1 MLLTFDQVGEVL
13 DDLADTSPPA
23 LFDGLNGGVNLL
35 EDTVPDPDFPEGEMY
50 ILGEYCDDLLGK
62 YINLYYGS
70 FAALAKSE
78 VWNADTWVDELRTT
92 LAHELTH
99 HLEALGGLH
108 DLDDRDAAELA
119 AWRAEYAAE
128 ADTMEEE

>member
-1 MLLTFDQVGEVL
+1 MILSIDRVNDILDEIAEGFPAVL
-13 DDLADTSPPA
+13 
-23 LFDGLNGGVNLL
+23 FEELNGGVNLL
-35 EDTVPDPDFPEGEMY
+35 EEAMPDPEFPEGEMY
-50 ILGEYCDDLLGK
+50 ILGEYCEDCLGR

-78 VWNADTWVDELRTT
+78 DWDADDWVDELQAT

-108 DLDDRDAAELA
+108 GLDDRDAEELA
-119 AWRAEYAAE
+119 AWRAEYE
-128 ADTMEEE
+128 TEE

>member
-1 MLLTFDQVGEVL
+1 MILTIDEVNDIL
-13 DDLADTSPPA
+13 DNMADSFPEA

-70 FAALAKSE
+70 FAALAEKE
-78 VWNADTWVDELRTT
+78 DWDRDTWLEELRTT

-108 DLDDRDAAELA
+108 GLDDRDALELER
-119 AWRAEYAAE
+119 WRAEYAAE
-128 ADTMEEE
+128 ADASEE